1 MPREPQTS
9 AWRRAAAFLAA
20 AVPVIIIGFFPLL
33 RNGPVFNTPDETSN
47 YIAAR
52 EFAEQG
58 RFSLENELTAADR
71 ENLQHPRG
79 FITHEGR
86 AVPMQFLGLPLF
98 WGCAFKLLGLKAWL
112 VVCPALALLFTF
124 YLHRLFRQVAP
135 AASPYAFLFLFA
147 ATPLVT
153 LLGRPFLSASLALVL
168 TVPAFD
174 HAIRYARTGSRR
186 QLVLLSVWLTLALL
200 VRPDNIPLA
209 LPALYLVISHT
220 HQAALNR
227 RVGRDALIFLLVFTV
242 LFAAPVLT
250 LNTLTYGSPATFGYQ
265 LMDRQTGLRGAPAGE
280 LGGGAQLLRTAR
292 NILFPFEVSLRG
304 AATGVLRYF
313 VLLTPLLFLAALP
326 RLGGLARAL
335 RTPGHRWRP
344 AAAVLLAA
352 YLVISRAS
360 DGLHGMDRLVPG
372 ILDSL
377 ARYWMPLYLV
387 LLVAGWQTLAQRL
400 RPAWQTA
407 AALAALVLGLY
418 GLFLQDHQ
426 SCLKATEEIRYR
438 SGLWRFITEASEPDA
453 VIYTGISDKYIVP
466 FRTTASW
473 WETQG
478 GSDYEPQRLARSARR
493 VLDLG
498 RPAYLA
504 DATVDL
510 ETLRPALARQGLIL
524 EETRF
529 RENLRAIIEGPAEPR
544 QAVDTPAAPP

>member
-1 MPREPQTS
+1 MPREFQSS
-9 AWRRAAAFLAA
+9 ARRRAGVFLAA
-20 AVPVIIIGFFPLL
+20 ALPVIVIGLFPLL

-52 EFAEQG
+52 EFAEHG
-58 RFSLENELTAADR
+58 RFYLENELTALDR

-98 WGCAFKLLGLKAWL
+98 WGLAFKLLGLKAWL
-112 VVCPALALLFTF
+112 VVCPALGLLFTV
-124 YLHRLFRQVAP
+124 YLHRLFRQAAP
-135 AASPYAFLFLFA
+135 SAAPSAFLFFYA
-147 ATPLVT
+147 APPLVC
-153 LLGRPFLSASLALVL
+153 LLGRPFLSASLALVF
-168 TVPAFD
+168 TVPVFD
-174 HAIRYARTGSRR
+174 HAIRYARTGARR
-186 QLVLLSVWLTLALL
+186 QLALLAAWLSLALL

-209 LPALYLVISHT
+209 LPALYLVISHIAG
-220 HQAALNR
+220 AAVNR
-227 RVGRDALIFLLVFTV
+227 RVGRDALIVLLVFVV
-242 LFAAPVLT
+242 LFAVPVLT
-250 LNTLTYGSPATFGYQ
+250 LNTMTYGSPTTFGYQ
-265 LMDRQTGLRGAPAGE
+265 LMDRQTGLRGEPAGE
-280 LGGGAQLLRTAR
+280 LDGGARLLRTAR
-292 NILFPFEVSLRG
+292 NILLPFEVSLRG

-326 RLGGLARAL
+326 RLGALARAL
-335 RTPGHRWRP
+335 RTPGHRWRT
-344 AAAVLLAA
+344 AAALLLAA
-352 YLVISRAS
+352 YLVVSRSS

-387 LLVAGWQTLAQRL
+387 LLVAAWQTLARRL
-400 RPAWQTA
+400 RPGRQTA

-418 GLFLQDHQ
+418 GLFLQGDQ
-426 SCLKATEEIRYR
+426 SYLKMTGSVHYR

-453 VIYTGISDKYIVP
+453 VVYTGLNDKYIVP
-466 FRTTASW
+466 WRTTASW
-473 WETQG
+473 WATKSS
-478 GSDYEPQRLARSARR
+478 SDYDPRRLARSARR

-510 ETLRPALARQGLIL
+510 ERLRPALAGQGLGL

-529 RENLRAIIEGPAEPR
+529 REKLYAIVRRPAERR
-544 QAVDTPAAPP
+544 QAVDRPTARP